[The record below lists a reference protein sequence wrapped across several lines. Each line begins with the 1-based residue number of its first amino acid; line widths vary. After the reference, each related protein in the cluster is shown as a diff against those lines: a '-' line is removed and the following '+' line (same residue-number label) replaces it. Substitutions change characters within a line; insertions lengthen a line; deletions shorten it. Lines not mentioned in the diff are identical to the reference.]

1 MIELSVQVSSPQ
13 LEAALTRL
21 VRGVRNLKSV
31 MDDVG
36 QALESRVSA
45 RFETETDP
53 TGQAWAAWSPGTTES
68 YPNDG
73 ARGRILERYGTML
86 ESLYREADVASVRV
100 GLTAV
105 ASRSQDVYAVY
116 HEFGTQ
122 FMPRRGLLTADPRAG
137 TLGDADERAVLEILE
152 DHLQGL
158 IG

>member
-21 VRGVRNLKSV
+21 VRGVRNLKPV
-31 MDDVG
+31 MEAVG
-36 QALESRVSA
+36 QELESRVSA

-53 TGQAWAAWSPGTTES
+53 AGQAWAAWSPATAES
-68 YPNDG
+68 YPTDG
-73 ARGRILERYGTML
+73 AHGRILDRYGDML
-86 ESLYREADVASVRV
+86 RSLSHAADDAGVRV
-100 GLTAV
+100 GFGSVAGTAK
-105 ASRSQDVYAVY
+105 DVYAVY

-122 FMPRRGLLTADPRAG
+122 FMPRRGLLTADPSAG

>member
-21 VRGVRNLKSV
+21 VRGMRNLKPV
-31 MDDVG
+31 MDEVG
-36 QALESRVSA
+36 QALESQVSA

-53 TGQAWAAWSPGTTES
+53 DGQAWAAWSTATGES
-68 YPNDG
+68 YPTDG
-73 ARGRILERYGTML
+73 AHGRLLNRYGKML
-86 ESLYREADVASVRV
+86 QSLYRKADEASVRV

-122 FMPRRGLLTADPRAG
+122 YMPRRGLLTADPSTA